1 MTSHLPA
8 RPIDESSSFLRAEAS
23 GVPASPPP
31 SVCFVAPN
39 AYAALSERKDLTHVG
54 GAERQ
59 QALLAEELVRRGYR
73 VSFVVLDHGQPD
85 GEEIRGIRVFKCYA
99 VERGMRGLRFFHP
112 RLTGLWSAMARADAD
127 VYYQRG
133 AGSETGLV
141 AHWCRRQ
148 TRAFAFGVAH
158 DTNCMRAPSLLTRRS
173 ERVLFR
179 YGLRRADAVIAQS
192 LRQQR
197 LLGETFGVA
206 SSVIRSC
213 CVWPAEATD
222 PGKRANEDEG
232 AGGVLWAGRL
242 SEEKRPEWVIR
253 LARELPDCRFD
264 VVGQCNVASAY
275 GRNLARQLAS
285 LPNLRWHGYVPHA
298 RMGELY
304 RQARLLLC
312 TSESEGFPNV
322 FLEAWSRSRPVLT
335 TVDPDDVV
343 ATFQLGQ
350 VATDYPAMREH
361 LGALGAQRAM
371 WEAAGRRGRDYVR
384 QHHGMAAV
392 GDAMEAVIRR
402 CQEAARLRRS
412 RVARL
417 SVKELP

>member
-1 MTSHLPA
+1 MNSMTSHLPTK
-8 RPIDESSSFLRAEAS
+8 
-23 GVPASPPP
+23 

-39 AYAALSERKDLTHVG
+39 AYGALSQREDLAHGG

-59 QALLAEELVRRGYR
+59 QVLLAEELVRRGYR

-85 GEEIRGIRVFKCYA
+85 GEEIRGIRAFKCYNI
-99 VERGMRGLRFFHP
+99 ERGVRGLRFFHP
-112 RLTGLWSAMARADAD
+112 RLTGLWNAMARADSD

-148 TRAFAFGVAH
+148 ARAFIFAVSNE
-158 DTNCMRAPSLLTRRS
+158 TTCMRVSPFLTKRS
-173 ERVLFR
+173 DRVLFR
-179 YGLRRADAVIAQS
+179 YGLRRAHAVIAQS
-192 LRQQR
+192 SRQQH
-197 LLGETFGVA
+197 LLGEVFGIT
-206 SSVIRSC
+206 STVIRSFC
-213 CVWPAEATD
+213 GWPQE
-222 PGKRANEDEG
+222 ANELATPEDENPG
-232 AGGVLWAGRL
+232 RVLWAGRL

-264 VVGQCNVASAY
+264 VVGQCNVASGY
-275 GRNLARQLAS
+275 GRTLARQLAS

-298 RMGELY
+298 RMAALY

-322 FLEAWSRSRPVLT
+322 FLEAWSCSRPVLT
-335 TVDPDDVV
+335 TVDPDDIV

-350 VATDYPAMREH
+350 VATDYATMRQR
-361 LGALGAQRAM
+361 LGALDAQRAM

-384 QHHGMAAV
+384 QHHGTAAA
-392 GDAMEAVIRR
+392 GDALEAVVRG
-402 CQEAARLRRS
+402 CQEATRLRRS
-412 RVARL
+412 RVAGL
-417 SVKELP
+417 FVKELP